1 MENKKGGSFVPLII
15 VMLVSL
21 LIAGLWTKIPVIKE
35 TIGAGLDPTLGAML
49 NWNILVGMLVI
60 VFILSVIMTLAQK
73 YLTDQATLKELKK
86 EQKLL
91 QDEMKKYKEHPEK
104 MLELQKKQFEIIPKT
119 MKLTMRPLIYT
130 GIPIILFFRWFMDYF
145 AIMPDFKFFGFLSWF
160 WFYLIFSI
168 IFSIILRKVF
178 KVY

>member
-1 MENKKGGSFVPLII
+1 MEDKKGSFTPIFI

-21 LIAGLWTKIPVIKE
+21 LIASLWTRIPWIKQ
-35 TIGAGLDPTLGAML
+35 TISMGLDPTLGIML
-49 NWNILVGMLVI
+49 NWNVLIGMLVI
-60 VFILSVIMTLAQK
+60 VFIISMIMTLAQK

-91 QDEMKKYKEHPEK
+91 QEEMQKYKEHPEK

-145 AIMPDFKFFGFLSWF
+145 AAIPDYRFFGFLSWF

-168 IFSIILRKVF
+168 IFSSILRKVF